1 VNVRKL
7 QTLPFWKIETL
18 TKGTGTTV

>member
-1 VNVRKL
+1 MNVHEL

-18 TKGTGTTV
+18 TKGIGTTF